1 MYVSPVAAAKRKHVR
16 EPYQLPAGR
25 HGLPGDFVIAHQ
37 RQRML
42 AAVVEVCH
50 AGGYGAMSV
59 QDVVVAAGV
68 SRKTFYLHF
77 RDKEDV
83 FLATYDDASH
93 RIATTL
99 RAAAEQ
105 EDDPVDRVRACLR
118 ALLDTVASAP
128 ALASLCLVEVLAAG
142 PEALERRDA
151 LMGELVALVDECV
164 ARELPASRRPSPLI
178 AETLVG
184 GIHDVLASRV
194 MSGRAAEVP
203 ALLPDLMFALLL
215 PYVGMKAARAQLTR
229 ERRRMARRAA
239 A

>member
-1 MYVSPVAAAKRKHVR
+1 MFLQVADAKRKYSR

-25 HGLPGDFVIAHQ
+25 HGLGGDFVMAHQ

-42 AAVVEVCH
+42 SAVVEVCYD
-50 AGGYGAMSV
+50 GGYGAMSV
-59 QDVVVAAGV
+59 QNVVVAAGV

-83 FLATYDDASH
+83 FLATYDDASG
-93 RIATTL
+93 RIAGAL
-99 RAAAEQ
+99 RAAAAQEGEQ
-105 EDDPVDRVRACLR
+105 VDRVRAGLR
-118 ALLDTVASAP
+118 ALLDTVAAEP
-128 ALASLCLVEVLAAG
+128 AVASLCLVEVLAAG

-151 LMGELVALVDECV
+151 LMGELVALVNDSV
-164 ARELPASRRPSPLI
+164 ARELPAARRPAPLI

-203 ALLPDLMFALLL
+203 GLLPDLMFALLL